1 MKFEETLTKVIDE
14 IADLLK
20 YSVSN
25 EPIELDPIYTI
36 EQQRMDAILRK
47 LESEEKI
54 KVLRYANDDAW
65 RQTMDPYINPVNYLL
80 EIVDSSF
87 FSGSDKDRANLRHT
101 EGVVNIEDIE
111 RINYHIIYTEDR
123 RVMLNGLIE
132 LARTNFNGE
141 NDLIFSFLYKNPNK
155 TYSREDLEN
164 ACKTKFT
171 KAFNKVVEN
180 LGFYRGLKK
189 AFFDVSK
196 NSIRFNN
203 PGKISKTS

>member
-36 EQQRMDAILRK
+36 EQQRMDAMLRK

-87 FSGSDKDRANLRHT
+87 FSGSDKDRDNLRHT
-101 EGVVNIEDIE
+101 EGVVNIEDME